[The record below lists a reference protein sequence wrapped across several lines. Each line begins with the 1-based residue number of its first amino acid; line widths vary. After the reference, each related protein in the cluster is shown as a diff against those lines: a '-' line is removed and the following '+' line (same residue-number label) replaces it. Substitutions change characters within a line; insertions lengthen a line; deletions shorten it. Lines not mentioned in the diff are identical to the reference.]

1 MLRKLQTI
9 SSLAAVAVAFC
20 GSSHALAADAAPAPP
35 TSTVAAP
42 AAVTQPGETL
52 LRSLIDAAKQSA
64 PEVALAK
71 ASFSSSRSMLANGQM
86 APLGNPYLEITAER
100 GDKNVT
106 KDVALNGTLWLP
118 LELSG
123 QRGSRAREAESFV
136 ALHAAFVERARAHA
150 AARLVRAYG
159 STVVAVER
167 ATVLSELLT
176 SARAEMVLVAERV
189 KNGDAIQ
196 PDASLAAVEAA
207 RHEVMLVETE
217 AELLRARS
225 ELAEVLGRDLP
236 NFGSVNPP
244 SLERGGRALKLAET
258 PQAQSLAAEA
268 RFYSSSAER
277 LRKEGQSPLSVG
289 LVAGRGDFGETRLG
303 GGLAYAFP
311 IFRANRPERAR
322 AGAESARALAEKG
335 VHESVA
341 RRRLR
346 LLQDEQAQLARARS
360 VLTTTALPAAQL
372 AVSAVQETY
381 AAGKAEML
389 AVLLSRREL
398 SSLSLRRLEL
408 LLQEWQLVS
417 EYVEITGDLP

>member
-1 MLRKLQTI
+1 MLRKLQTFAG
-9 SSLAAVAVAFC
+9 LAGIAAAIC
-20 GSSHALAADAAPAPP
+20 ASSHAFAADHAPPQPASALAANP
-35 TSTVAAP
+35 
-42 AAVTQPGETL
+42 AVTPADETL
-52 LRSLIDAAKQSA
+52 LRSLLDAAKQNA
-64 PEVALAK
+64 PEVSLAK

-100 GDKNVT
+100 GTKNVT

-123 QRGSRAREAESFV
+123 QRGSRTREAESFV
-136 ALHAAFVERARAHA
+136 ALHAAFVEQARARA

-159 STVVAVER
+159 STVVATER
-167 ATVLSELLT
+167 ASVLSELLS
-176 SARAEMVLVAERV
+176 SARDEMQIAAERV

-196 PDASLAAVEAA
+196 TDASLAAVEAA

-217 AELLRARS
+217 AELLRAKS
-225 ELAEVLGRDLP
+225 ELAEILGRDLP
-236 NFGSVNPP
+236 SLASVDPP
-244 SLERGGRALKLAET
+244 SLERGGAAVKLDQT

-277 LRKEGQSPLSVG
+277 LRKEGQSPLSLG

-311 IFRANRPERAR
+311 VFRANRPERAR

-335 VHESVA
+335 VHENVA
-341 RRRLR
+341 RRRLQ
-346 LLQDEQAQLARARS
+346 LLRAEQAQLMRARA
-360 VLTTTALPAAQL
+360 VLTATALPAAQL

>member
-1 MLRKLQTI
+1 MFRKFQTLPR
-9 SSLAAVAVAFC
+9 LAAAAVAFC
-20 GSSHALAADAAPAPP
+20 GSGHAFAADAVVPAPAQ
-35 TSTVAAP
+35 AAGEVTP
-42 AAVTQPGETL
+42 VTQAGETL
-52 LRSLIDAAKQSA
+52 LRSLLDAAKQNA

-71 ASFSSSRSMLANGQM
+71 ASFSASRSMLANGQM
-86 APLGNPYLEITAER
+86 APLGNPFLEFTAQH

-136 ALHAAFVERARAHA
+136 ALHATFVDKARARA
-150 AARLVRAYG
+150 AARLIRAYG

-167 ATVLSELLT
+167 ASVLSDLLT
-176 SARAEMVLVAERV
+176 SARAELQLVTERV

-196 PDASLAAVEAA
+196 PDASLAAVEVA

-217 AELLRARS
+217 AQLLHAKS
-225 ELAEVLGRDLP
+225 ELAEILGRDLSAT
-236 NFGSVNPP
+236 GSVDPP
-244 SLERGGRALKLAET
+244 SLEQGGRQVKLDQT

-268 RFYSSSAER
+268 HFYSSSAER
-277 LRKEGQSPLSVG
+277 LHKEGQSPLSVG

-335 VHESVA
+335 VHENVA
-341 RRRLR
+341 RRRLS
-346 LLQDEQAQLARARS
+346 LLRQEQAQLLRARS